1 VSDYINPANAVT
13 ASRFLTLPPYIYFID
28 QGMYQWATLTV
39 LVCGLLDLL
48 DGKVAKWFDCCSG
61 FGELFDAVADAI
73 CYGVC
78 LLVLAIYGWVP
89 WQPVAAIAV
98 MGAINSVMRGI
109 YARRAGRATNYRSFA
124 MERIVAF
131 SAYLIG
137 IGINDFLIDYFY
149 YTCVALMLIVVMHD
163 SKRMLVDP
171 VPSGPVPS
179 GPVPSGSVPSGPG
192 PSGLVPS

>member
-39 LVCGLLDLL
+39 IVCGLLDLL
-48 DGKVAKWFDCCSG
+48 DGKVAKWCGCTSG
-61 FGELFDAVADAI
+61 FGELFDAVADAV

-78 LLVLAIYGWVP
+78 LLVLAVYGWVP
-89 WQPVAAIAV
+89 WQPVAAIAAL
-98 MGAINSVMRGI
+98 GAINSIMRGI

-137 IGINDFLIDYFY
+137 IGINDFLVDYYY
-149 YTCVALMLIVVMHD
+149 YTCVALMLIVVIHD

-171 VPSGPVPS
+171 VPSDAVTSVPVPS
-179 GPVPSGSVPSGPG
+179 GPVSA
-192 PSGLVPS
+192 